1 MFDSTLSIDLGA
13 SYTKVAFRKKCVPS
27 ELGQTEQDAKLLMV
41 DGSPLIPTIAI
52 RTGRKSQPWVFGQ
65 QAAQLNPA
73 TGMQVFQNWK
83 ANLFRPKNDQDS
95 AGAVL
100 VAGQFF
106 DWLKQKVEDA
116 GVLPKSVHVRIALP
130 AFKNS
135 ENIALVIARCMDLS
149 GWDSPLIL
157 RATEPH
163 ANVVGLFSNGRNV
176 SMKNAAGTVRLHYGR
191 TFDFQGPYIQA
202 ARNYV
207 LQGTRTNLFDA
218 LVIDIGAFTVDL
230 AAMTF
235 DFDTPDQG
243 DGLKIVREESHALGV
258 VHDLDRPV
266 LVALGERHNFDS
278 ADLSFSDRELLKH
291 ALYNG
296 KSHTLLTRA
305 RGSIRLGDRVDQT
318 TVDVL
323 CTGFS
328 GAICKQVERFLDAGR
343 RPSVAFI
350 TGGGAK
356 IVSVAENLN
365 RWLQSRRIGVVSI
378 EDEENTTG
386 QADWRRWEHTG
397 EGLNRLATALGGASI
412 VLQDSAEPAPES
424 RPSLTEMEPAAV
436 RRASVASERRL
447 VPCRCQGGNKDCCF
461 CGGRG
466 QYYNK

>member
-13 SYTKVAFRKKCVPS
+13 SYTKVALRKKCVPS
-27 ELGQTEQDAKLLMV
+27 EMGQTEQYAKLLMV

-65 QAAQLNPA
+65 QAAKLNPA
-73 TGMQVFQNWK
+73 GMQVFQNWK

-100 VAGQFF
+100 VAGHFF
-106 DWLKQKVEDA
+106 DWLREKVEDA

-130 AFKNS
+130 AFRNS

-176 SMKNAAGTVRLHYGR
+176 SMRNAAGSVRLHYGA

-202 ARNYV
+202 ARSYV

-218 LVIDIGAFTVDL
+218 LVIDIGAFTVDF

-235 DFDTPDQG
+235 DFGTSDGG

-266 LVALGERHNFDS
+266 LASLGKRHNFDS
-278 ADLSFSDRELLKH
+278 ADLSFTDQELLKH
-291 ALYNG
+291 ALYHG
-296 KSHTLLTRA
+296 KPHTLLTRG
-305 RGSIRLGDRVDQT
+305 RGSIRLGDDLDLK
-318 TVDVL
+318 TVDAV
-323 CTGFS
+323 CSGFS
-328 GAICKQVERFLDAGR
+328 DAIRRQVEMFLDAGR
-343 RPSVAFI
+343 RPSIAFI

-356 IVSVAENLN
+356 IVAVAENLKG
-365 RWLQSRRIGVVSI
+365 WLRSKRISVVPI
-378 EDEENTTG
+378 EDEESPTG
-386 QADWRRWEHTG
+386 QANWRKWEDTG
-397 EGLNRLATALGGASI
+397 EGLNRLATALGCAST
-412 VLQDSAEPAPES
+412 VLQDSEELLSES
-424 RPSLTEMEPAAV
+424 RSSLAETKPAAV
-436 RRASVASERRL
+436 QRASADSERRL